1 MNKLIFCDY
10 WLWEKQ
16 LFYKDS
22 DVIGWHIKRI
32 DVPATPDEI
41 EKIKNLERFK
51 VKNLIENV
59 LNDLLVVLKSK
70 EDISWGKFEKDNLYI
85 NW

>member
-1 MNKLIFCDY
+1 MEKLIFCDY
-10 WLWEKQ
+10 WLWEKK

-22 DVIGWHIKRI
+22 DVIAGHIKRV
-32 DVPATPDEI
+32 DVPATPDEVAR
-41 EKIKNLERFK
+41 IKNLERPK
-51 VKNLIENV
+51 AKIIIENV

-70 EDISWGKFEKDNLYI
+70 EDIGWEKLEKDNLYI